1 MVGKL
6 LRRLLLL
13 GALVGAAVAVR
24 SYLQNSEAP
33 GEEAVQIVF
42 DDGSTQALSS
52 RSVEA
57 QEFTDIARKIVEI
70 GL

>member
-1 MVGKL
+1 MGKL
-6 LRRLLLL
+6 LKRLFLL

-24 SYLQNSEAP
+24 SYLQSSEAP

-42 DDGSTQALSS
+42 DDGSTQALTA

-57 QEFTDIARKIVEI
+57 QEFTDIARKLVEI

>member
-1 MVGKL
+1 MGKIL
-6 LRRLLLL
+6 KRLVLL
-13 GALVGAAVAVR
+13 GAMVGAAVAVR
-24 SYLQNSEAP
+24 SYLQSSEAP
-33 GEEAVQIVF
+33 GEEAVQVVF

>member
-1 MVGKL
+1 MGKL
-6 LRRLLLL
+6 LRRIVLL

-24 SYLQNSEAP
+24 SYLQSPEAP
-33 GEEAVQIVF
+33 GEEAVQVVF

-57 QEFTDIARKIVEI
+57 QEFTDIGRKIVEI
-70 GL
+70 GI

>member
-1 MVGKL
+1 MGKL
-6 LRRLLLL
+6 LKRLLFL
-13 GALVGAAVAVR
+13 GALVGGAVAVR

-42 DDGSTQALSS
+42 DDGSTQAFSS

-57 QEFTDIARKIVEI
+57 QEFTDIARKVVEI

>member
-1 MVGKL
+1 MGKI
-6 LRRLLLL
+6 LRRLVLL

-24 SYLQNSEAP
+24 SYLQSSEAP

-42 DDGSTQALSS
+42 DDGTTQALSS
-52 RSVEA
+52 RSAEA
-57 QEFTDIARKIVEI
+57 REFTDIARKIVEI